1 MRLAARAACRP
12 ELEEALTRTNL
23 PAQGVVFWPVGCGDS
38 TTVVIDD
45 RHVMQVDIRDMKQA
59 DDADAVVA
67 AVIDRLEE
75 TLPRTDD
82 DEPYLA
88 VFALTHGDSDHCCGF
103 GDLLDSSILI
113 GELWATPRLWRETAT
128 DEEMC
133 EDAKRFHA
141 EADRRVQATL
151 DHIAAGRDVPSGDR
165 IRVIGYDEDF
175 EELNLAYSA
184 LPEECLSFPGDAI
197 ETIDGDDVSEHF
209 SAFVHAPFKDDCA
222 GERNET
228 SLALHILLRNPEHT
242 GSGGILLFGDLSY
255 PTIKKMFTYSKS
267 RRPERLAW
275 DVMLA
280 AHHCSKKVMYAPGD
294 DGTEERK
301 QDILDMFE
309 EAAGTLGYVVASS
322 MPFRDADNTGDNPPH
337 LLARDAY
344 DDIAP
349 SGVVCTGEYPTA
361 EAPRPIV
368 FGLEPDVGLEL
379 LDVDTG
385 VEEKAASAS
394 ASSRLLVALGA
405 TAVAALAARAA
416 RTRNARQASQSGLDA
431 SRAAVRDARG
441 GEAEPNQAVGFGSQL
456 P

>member
-1 MRLAARAACRP
+1 M
-12 ELEEALTRTNL
+12 TQTDL
-23 PAQGVVFWPVGCGDS
+23 PAQGVVFWPVGSGDS
-38 TTVVIDD
+38 ATIVVDD
-45 RHVMQVDIRDMKQA
+45 RHVMQVDIRDMKKA
-59 DDADAVVA
+59 DEPDAVAA

-75 TLPRTDD
+75 TLPRTEDGKK
-82 DEPYLA
+82 PYLA

-103 GDLLDSSILI
+103 GDLLDSSVLI
-113 GELWATPRLWRETAT
+113 GELWATPRLWREAAT
-128 DEEMC
+128 DEPMC
-133 EDAKRFHA
+133 EDAQRFHA

-151 DHIAAGRDVPSGDR
+151 EHIAAGREVPSGDR

-197 ETIDGDDVSEHF
+197 ETLDGDDVSQHF

-228 SLALHILLRNPEHT
+228 SLALHVLLRSPEHT
-242 GSGGILLFGDLSY
+242 GTGGILLFGDLSY
-255 PTIKKMFTYSKS
+255 VTIKKIFTYSQP

-322 MPFRDADNTGDNPPH
+322 MPFRDADSTGANPPH
-337 LLARDAY
+337 LVARDAY

-349 SGVVCTGEYPTA
+349 SGVICTGEYPTA

-368 FGLEPDVGLEL
+368 FGLEPNVGLEL
-379 LDVDTG
+379 VEVDQG
-385 VEEKAASAS
+385 VEEKAAAAS
-394 ASSRLLVALGA
+394 ASTRMLVALGA
-405 TAVAALAARAA
+405 TTVVALAARAA
-416 RTRNARQASQSGLDA
+416 RAKAARRSTPSGLDE
-431 SRAAVRDARG
+431 SRDAVREARG
-441 GEAEPNQAVGFGSQL
+441 GEAEPSQAVGFGSRR

>member
-1 MRLAARAACRP
+1 MTQT
-12 ELEEALTRTNL
+12 AL
-23 PAQGVVFWPVGCGDS
+23 PDQGVVFWPVGSGDS
-38 TTVVIDD
+38 TTIVVDD
-45 RHVMQVDIRDMKQA
+45 RHVMQVDIRDMKKA
-59 DDADAVVA
+59 DEPDAVVA

-82 DEPYLA
+82 DDDRPYLA

-103 GDLLDSSILI
+103 GDLLDSTILI
-113 GELWATPRLWRETAT
+113 GELWATPRLWREAAT
-128 DEEMC
+128 DQEMC
-133 EDAKRFHA
+133 EDARRFHA
-141 EADRRVQATL
+141 EADRRVRATL
-151 DHIAAGRDVPSGDR
+151 EHVAAGRAVPTGDR
-165 IRVIGYDEDF
+165 VRVIGYDEDF
-175 EELNLAYSA
+175 EELDLAYSA

-197 ETIDGDDVSEHF
+197 ETLDGDDVSDHF

-228 SLALHILLRNPEHT
+228 SLAMHVTLRSPEHT
-242 GSGGILLFGDLSY
+242 GTGGVLLFGDLSY
-255 PTIKKMFTYSKS
+255 TTIKKIFTYSKP

-280 AHHCSKKVMYAPGD
+280 AHHCSQKVMYAPGD
-294 DGTEERK
+294 DGAEELKR
-301 QDILDMFE
+301 DILDMFE
-309 EAAGTLGYVVASS
+309 EAAGSLGYVVASS
-322 MPFRDADNTGDNPPH
+322 IPFRDADATGANPPH

-349 SGVVCTGEYPTA
+349 SGVLCTGEYPTV

-379 LDVDTG
+379 LDVDPG
-385 VEEKAASAS
+385 LEEKAASTS

-405 TAVAALAARAA
+405 TGFGVLAARGARA
-416 RTRNARQASQSGLDA
+416 RTRPTAPSGLDTARQA
-431 SRAAVRDARG
+431 VREARG
-441 GEAEPNQAVGFGSQL
+441 GEAEAIPAVGFGDQR